1 MKQRFAEYLQ
11 RADGKQSLVDD
22 FARNPGAAWRGFG
35 LVVVVKRLVLSLSTY
50 LRVERNLKLCTSLLG
65 REKSEVLS
73 FNLFTEEYPD
83 MRKQDLLG

>member
-1 MKQRFAEYLQ
+1 M
-11 RADGKQSLVDD
+11 
-22 FARNPGAAWRGFG
+22 
-35 LVVVVKRLVLSLSTY
+35 VVVVKRLVLSLSTY

-65 REKSEVLS
+65 REKSEVRS